1 MTEAFDSPATLTAKY
16 LFGLAGTGLCS
27 FLIVQILFDIELNQ
41 FKRSVAPEVEKNL
54 SELTLSSSNSHS
66 GDADDEDD
74 TSGNMNNIHNQNLNQ
89 SVIKKSM
96 SNDSSGNRSEDSYV
110 RKKRIHKETK
120 IGIFFNVALVTFVNY
135 LLLVYLPSGI
145 ASSLI
150 AMTLLSTILLRA
162 QLIEDLRRKRM
173 DRISTIFSLLI
184 FMAAF
189 LSLSTYAT
197 LGKQEGGVYEGP
209 ARIVGYDV
217 TNYNNEDQ
225 TALRTDLEVEWGG
238 TWGCPDT
245 PQKQCHAYVSG
256 ALCEVKEDR
265 KRGRARDRDLKKESD
280 AETTKEY
287 YKEVETYQKE
297 FVEDE
302 KDAVE
307 DVAEEKDLYYVE
319 ILQETE
325 DYLQD
330 ASNTTET
337 DIDSVEN
344 NITETASNITNDVA
358 VADKEAANGTVSVEV
373 VEQEDTD
380 VTTLE
385 EEVADLEKK
394 VQELEEQ
401 NIEEEEVVEITA
413 GDAEYYA
420 VAAEEATN
428 TTLELETENEELAGN
443 EEYYK
448 EVASEVEEENEGL
461 VDANEDIAEENEILE
476 DEVEEVVD
484 YYQDKPTTEEVI
496 TVAYYPVNG
505 SNPDGEYYVSV
516 TETEIDVPA
525 GENQNGAYSNSQN
538 MEFDDELMVDDD
550 GYSDYSFEDD
560 FYEDEYWS
568 YDWGTAWG
576 DYACND
582 LFDTDLEGDTYD
594 ETTAPGDDNWPYV
607 TIYGSCNSCKAFL
620 VDYYSTE
627 HFDKIK
633 KYQAHAFTYATFG
646 FVSLVITGALMLKQW
661 LRPAEENQIDLL
673 MSDGGQFV

>member
-1 MTEAFDSPATLTAKY
+1 
-16 LFGLAGTGLCS
+16 
-27 FLIVQILFDIELNQ
+27 
-41 FKRSVAPEVEKNL
+41 
-54 SELTLSSSNSHS
+54 
-66 GDADDEDD
+66 
-74 TSGNMNNIHNQNLNQ
+74 
-89 SVIKKSM
+89 M
-96 SNDSSGNRSEDSYV
+96 SNDSSGNRSEDSFV
-110 RKKRIHKETK
+110 RKKRVHKETK

-145 ASSLI
+145 APSLL

-173 DRISTIFSLLI
+173 DRISTIFTLLI

-189 LSLSTYAT
+189 LSLCTYAT
-197 LGKQEGGVYEGP
+197 LGKKEGGVYEGP

-238 TWGCPDT
+238 SWGCPDT
-245 PQKQCHAYVSG
+245 PGKQCHAYVSG
-256 ALCEVKEDR
+256 ALCEVNEDR
-265 KRGRARDRDLKKESD
+265 KRGRNLASPRDLKEQKKQPLAD
-280 AETTKEY
+280 TDDTTKEY
-287 YKEVETYQKE
+287 YKEVEGYQKD

-307 DVAEEKDLYYVE
+307 DAAEEEDLYYVE

-330 ASNTTET
+330 VSNTTEI

-344 NITETASNITNDVA
+344 NITATALDVTNDVA
-358 VADKEAANGTVSVEV
+358 VADKEAADGTVSVED
-373 VEQEDTD
+373 VEKEDSD

-385 EEVADLEKK
+385 QEVADLEQK

-420 VAAEEATN
+420 VAAKEASN
-428 TTLELETENEELAGN
+428 TTIELENENEELADN

-448 EVASEVEEENEGL
+448 EVASEVEEENEEL
-461 VDANEDIAEENEILE
+461 IDANEDYYEKNEVLE
-476 DEVEEVVD
+476 EEVHD
-484 YYQDKPTTEEVI
+484 EPSTEEMI
-496 TVAYYPVNG
+496 TITYYPVNG
-505 SNPDGEYYVSV
+505 TNPDGEYYEIV
-516 TETEIDVPA
+516 TETEVDVDENMGYA
-525 GENQNGAYSNSQN
+525 GDDDEN
-538 MEFDDELMVDDD
+538 MEEARDDEYMEEARDDEYM
-550 GYSDYSFEDD
+550 GYSDYAFEDD
-560 FYEDEYWS
+560 FFEDEYWS
-568 YDWGTAWG
+568 YDWSAAWG

-594 ETTAPGDDNWPYV
+594 ESTAPGDDNWPYV

-633 KYQAHAFTYATFG
+633 KYQTHAFTYATFG
-646 FVSLVITGALMLKQW
+646 VVSLAITGALMLKQW